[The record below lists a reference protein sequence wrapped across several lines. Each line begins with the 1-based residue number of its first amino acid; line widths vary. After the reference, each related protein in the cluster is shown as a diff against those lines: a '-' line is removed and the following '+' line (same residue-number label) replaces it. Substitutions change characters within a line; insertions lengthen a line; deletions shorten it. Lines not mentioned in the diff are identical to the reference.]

1 MTPRALYWFSL
12 IVCTFDIGIMVY
24 AYSLR
29 PNGTFVLFAGFF
41 LVLALEAVR
50 GLRRLRKP
58 GVRA

>member
-1 MTPRALYWFSL
+1 MSPRALYWISL
-12 IVCTFDIGIMVY
+12 IVCMFDIGLMVW

-29 PNGTFVLFAGFF
+29 PSVVFVGIAGFF
-41 LVLALEAVR
+41 LVLALEAAA